1 MISLRRILMVLLL
14 PMVSLMKLSAE
25 EDLLWLPE
33 YFERVQELSDV
44 EDGAYYLI
52 AGVSQQEGHVLMTTE
67 LVNKKFKGV
76 VAPQQERIFCED
88 ATHVWQIHRSG
99 NEVILRAVASG
110 LYLYVPKSNKPEV
123 ELQSNSY
130 TAWELQQKEDGF
142 VLKNPSEQLRY
153 LHTSRQSSADNP
165 NPFGNY
171 SFYEGTAETN
181 LLYLYKLDVDYTAPT
196 DNTVTY
202 LTDGDKVPVYGNLIV
217 RDGALLYPSVLLDAL
232 DFKPTQSFTV
242 ASGQLSYTRTLQD
255 DNWETL
261 ALPFAANVPDGIDAR
276 ELVSVE
282 GGTLSFQPVTQ
293 IRPHVPVIIKST
305 GEAGM
310 QVTFVSKAC
319 TVVPLTEVSS
329 LMVPVYQFFE
339 VNSAAEGIYLL
350 TSDGQT
356 FTLSDSGSRLRPFR
370 GYVRMEE

>member
-14 PMVSLMKLSAE
+14 PMVSFMKLSAE

-110 LYLYVPKSNKPEV
+110 FYLYVPKSNKPEV

-142 VLKNPSEQLRY
+142 VLKNASEQLRY

-171 SFYEGTAETN
+171 SFYEGTVETN

-196 DNTVTY
+196 DNTITY

-255 DNWETL
+255 NNWETL

-319 TVVPLTEVSS
+319 TVVPLNEVSS

-350 TSDGQT
+350 TSDGHT
-356 FTLSDSGSRLRPFR
+356 FSLSDS
-370 GYVRMEE
+370 